1 MYESE
6 TTSLTK
12 KPPRTQLPIGL
23 MKTMGVNKYQKCE
36 QIDSKCEQYDSTVYE
51 PSACR
56 HVDPGWWRRLAV
68 LAPPGGVAADWWV
81 VCHWRGVWDALE
93 IAQHPSCC
101 KTLILLQKHFIVEN
115 CVQSC
120 TYLATQLKQ
129 LDNTTIL
136 ATHLSGRV
144 LALNFSSSP
153 RNHPPSLLALPKHS
167 CVQNWEHNLV
177 QPCTTLHN
185 LAHIAA
191 TQQFD
196 NTTTLTTYLSGKVQV
211 LNFFSSPP
219 NHLPSHFGIKTLHR
233 IYSSLHDIFSNSR
246 IHSYLVHPLS
256 PFPPPPVVLSPLY
269 LVRDCGMASAARCPL
284 VALILGACGLWF
296 AKFVTYS

>member
-1 MYESE
+1 MHISCHTTE
-6 TTSLTK
+6 TI
-12 KPPRTQLPIGL
+12 R
-23 MKTMGVNKYQKCE
+23 
-36 QIDSKCEQYDSTVYE
+36 QYNY
-51 PSACR
+51 
-56 HVDPGWWRRLAV
+56 
-68 LAPPGGVAADWWV
+68 
-81 VCHWRGVWDALE
+81 
-93 IAQHPSCC
+93 SCNSSIR
-101 KTLILLQKHFIVEN
+101 K
-115 CVQSC
+115 
-120 TYLATQLKQ
+120 
-129 LDNTTIL
+129 
-136 ATHLSGRV
+136 
-144 LALNFSSSP
+144 SSSP
-153 RNHPPSLLALPKHS
+153 ELFLISSKSSSIPFGTAKTLLCSKLRA
-167 CVQNWEHNLV
+167 

-296 AKFVTYS
+296 AEFVIYS